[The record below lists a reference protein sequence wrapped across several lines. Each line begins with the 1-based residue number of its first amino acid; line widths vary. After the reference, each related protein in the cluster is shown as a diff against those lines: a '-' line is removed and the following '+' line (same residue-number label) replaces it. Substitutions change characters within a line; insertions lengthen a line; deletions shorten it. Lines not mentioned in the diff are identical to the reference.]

1 MRTALTEI
9 AGFWSYLLGK
19 RSEVQALSARDVL
32 LAKVILDIHRKR
44 TRTEFVFVPLFAVR
58 QIHPIDRED
67 ALQATAQRAATV
79 EAHKAEILNHKRVS
93 REILAAYLPSVSWI
107 KVVQQ
112 DPQTYI
118 AYEGNGRLAALQKVF
133 RPEDGLLLEVE
144 QYFFR
149 NPAKIL
155 RRMNRVRG
163 VYGLLQL
170 L

>member
-1 MRTALTEI
+1 MRTVLAEV
-9 AGFWSYLLGK
+9 ARFWNYLLGK

-67 ALQATAQRAATV
+67 ALQATAQRAAAV
-79 EAHKAEILNHKRVS
+79 EAHRSEILVHKRVS
-93 REILAAYLPSVSWI
+93 REVLAAYLPSVSWI

-112 DPQTYI
+112 DPRTYI

-133 RPEDGLLLEVE
+133 GPGDGIVLEVE

-163 VYGLLQL
+163 DYGLSRL